1 MMSGTGLALTQS
13 QIRIL
18 HDAASRV
25 LPQWRSRYIAA
36 VSDQLQDADWVD
48 DAVVA
53 QACRYV
59 LDRMPSRERV
69 A

>member
-1 MMSGTGLALTQS
+1 MNGVGLALSRTQL
-13 QIRIL
+13 RIL
-18 HDAASRV
+18 HDAAARV
-25 LPQWRSRYIAA
+25 RPEWRQRYLTA

-48 DAVVA
+48 DAAVA